1 MSWQPVPE
9 PACSEKPAVA
19 PPDQI
24 ADHAVEQVIVP
35 RVRDLGGFEVRRAL
49 PAARRQMV
57 GPFIFFDQMGPSPLI
72 DGQSLEVRP
81 HPHIGLATVTYLF
94 SGAIMHRD
102 SLGTVQEIAPGAVNL
117 MTAGSG
123 IAHSERTS
131 QAHNLPGA
139 EIFGIQT
146 WLALPREHEETAPA
160 FVHHGAEAL
169 PTIAGEGLD
178 GRVIIGSLYGRKA
191 PVETLSPTAYAD
203 IAMARGARLPLP
215 DGIEECGLYV
225 VSGAIALDGQRFG
238 DGTLVVIRPGAR
250 GAATALDPSRVMVLG
265 GDAMD
270 GHRHIWWNF
279 VSSSK
284 ERIED
289 AKADWK
295 AGRFDPVI
303 GDDEFIPLPER

>member
-1 MSWQPVPE
+1 MSWQPAQEPE
-9 PACSEKPAVA
+9 CSEQPAAV
-19 PPDQI
+19 PPDQVV
-24 ADHAVEQVIVP
+24 DQVIVP

-72 DGQSLEVRP
+72 DGKSLEVRP

-117 MTAGSG
+117 MTAGRG

-131 QAHNLPGA
+131 QARNAPGA
-139 EIFGIQT
+139 EIYGIQT
-146 WLALPREHEETAPA
+146 WLALPREHEETEPA
-160 FVHHGAEAL
+160 FVHHGADSL
-169 PTIAGEGLD
+169 PTIAGDGLD

-191 PVETLSPTAYAD
+191 PVQTLSGTAYAD
-203 IAMARGARLPLP
+203 IAMAPAARLPLP
-215 DGIEECGLYV
+215 EGVEECGLYV
-225 VSGAIALDGQRFG
+225 VAGAIELDGQTFG
-238 DGTLVVIRPGAR
+238 AGTLVVVRPGVR
-250 GAATALDPSRVMVLG
+250 GAATALEQSRVMLLG
-265 GDAMD
+265 GDTMD
-270 GHRHIWWNF
+270 GRRHIWWNF

-295 AGRFDPVI
+295 AGRFAPVI